1 MKSPEIN
8 RIKKAQEKILISQMK
23 KNENIKD
30 IVKIVETFLIKNQL
44 LCYGGTAINN
54 LLPKKYRFY
63 SDDKD
68 IPDYDFFSTTPIK
81 HAKQLADLFFE
92 NGFSDVEAKVGVHN
106 GTYKVYVNFIGIA
119 DITYIEPEIFKELK
133 SESIEKQ
140 NILYV
145 PSNYLLMM
153 MYNELS
159 RPEGNI
165 SRWEKVFNR
174 FSLFVKHYPIKV
186 TKKCINK
193 NIEPDKDDL
202 KIFRIIKDI
211 GIKDK
216 VVFFGG
222 YARLLYSKY
231 DKSMYSKI
239 PDFHIISS
247 NYEETA
253 LKIYADLRKFYKNI
267 KIIIHENIGE
277 HIPEN
282 VEIIV
287 NDRTVAFVYDVFPGV
302 CYNYNT
308 IEGNINVATIDT
320 ILSIYIMF
328 TYVNKTTY
336 DKHKLLC
343 ACKSLF
349 RIQNKY
355 KLKNIKILRRFNL
368 PCIGYQIT
376 LRDLKTIKTIKFYE
390 LKSKNRTKEYEK
402 WFMSYVPYQQKKNEL
417 IDYDNNKANILTKL
431 KEYIK
436 IYKK

>member
-1 MKSPEIN
+1 MEIN
-8 RIKKAQEKILISQMK
+8 KLKKAQERILISQLK
-23 KNENIKD
+23 KNEKIKD
-30 IVKIVETFLIKNQL
+30 IVSIVENFLIKNQL

-81 HAKQLADLFFE
+81 HAKKLADEFYE

-106 GTYKVYVNFIGIA
+106 GTYKVFVNFIGIA
-119 DITYIEPEIFKELK
+119 DITYIEPEIFKNLK
-133 SESIEKQ
+133 SESIEKE

-153 MYNELS
+153 MYKELS
-159 RPEGNI
+159 SPEGNI

-174 FSLFVKHYPIKV
+174 FSLFIKHYPIKV
-186 TKKCINK
+186 TKKCTNK
-193 NIEPDKDDL
+193 NTEPNKDDL
-202 KIFRIIKDI
+202 KIFKIIKDV
-211 GIKDK
+211 GITDK

-239 PDFHIISS
+239 PDFHIISD
-247 NYEETA
+247 NYKNTTFN
-253 LKIYADLRKFYKNI
+253 IYKQLRKYYENI
-267 KIIIHENIGE
+267 KIVEHENIGE
-277 HIPEN
+277 HIPQN
-282 VEIIV
+282 YEIIV
-287 NDRTVAFVYDVFPGV
+287 NDKTVAFVYDVFPGT

-308 IEGNINVATIDT
+308 LEGNINIATIDT
-320 ILSIYIMF
+320 ILTIYISF
-328 TYVNKTTY
+328 AYINKPIY

-349 RIQNKY
+349 KIQHKNK
-355 KLKNIKILRRFNL
+355 LRNIKILRRFNL
-368 PCIGYQIT
+368 PCIGLQIT
-376 LRDLKTIKTIKFYE
+376 LKDLKTIKTIKYYE
-390 LKSKNRTKEYEK
+390 LKSKNKTKDYEK
-402 WFMSYVPYQQKKNEL
+402 WFLNYAPYQQNKNQL
-417 IDYDNNKANILTKL
+417 IDYDNDKSNILRKL